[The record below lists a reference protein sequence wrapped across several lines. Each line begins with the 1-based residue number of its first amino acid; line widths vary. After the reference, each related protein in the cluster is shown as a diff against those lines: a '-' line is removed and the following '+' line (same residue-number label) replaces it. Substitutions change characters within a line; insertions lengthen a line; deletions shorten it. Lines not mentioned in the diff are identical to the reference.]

1 MMIEK
6 RQFYI
11 NGAWVDPVAGT
22 DFPVFNPATEEP
34 FATISLGGAADAE
47 AAIAAARAAFTSWS
61 MTTPAERGAHLKA
74 ILEVYQSRASDMA
87 EAISTEMGAP
97 IDMALTDQAGSGPS
111 HLKAFI
117 RALDGFEWVRP
128 LRPGVD
134 GQDLVFEAAGVA
146 ALITPWNWP
155 MNQVVLKV
163 GAALAAGCTMVLKPS
178 EIAPM
183 SSIVFAE
190 IMHEAGIPAGVFNM
204 VNGDGAG
211 VGSILSSHPEI
222 DVVSFTGSTRAGI
235 LISKAAADTIKT
247 VSLELGG
254 KSPNLV
260 FADTDVE
267 TAVAR
272 GARFCFN
279 NTGQSCNS
287 ATRMLVEREVYD
299 QAVEVAAAT
308 AEATIV
314 DLPSKQGGHI
324 GPLVSEAQFSKVQT
338 LIQAGIDEGARLVA
352 GGTGRPEGLNRGWF
366 VRPTVFADTTA
377 DMTIMK
383 EEIFGP
389 VLAMMP
395 FDSEEEAIEIAN
407 DTPYGLAAYI
417 QTGNPERARRV
428 AAQLRAGMIQ
438 VNGAG
443 RPSGS
448 PFGGYKQS
456 GVGRE
461 GGVWG
466 IEEFLEMKTISGI
479 VDE

>member
-1 MMIEK
+1 MIDK

-11 NGAWVDPVAGT
+11 DGAWVAPREGADLPVY
-22 DFPVFNPATEEP
+22 NPATEEP
-34 FATISLGGAADAE
+34 YATISLGGAADAE
-47 AAIAAARAAFTSWS
+47 AAIAAAGRAFPSWS
-61 MTTPAERGAHLKA
+61 MTTPAERSEVLRA
-74 ILEVYQSRASDMA
+74 ILAVYEARTGDMA

-97 IDMALTDQAGSGPS
+97 IDMATSDQAGAGRS
-111 HLKAFI
+111 HLKAFL
-117 RALDGFEWVRP
+117 RALDAFEWERP
-128 LRPGVD
+128 LRPGVE

-183 SSIVFAE
+183 SSMLFTE
-190 IMHEAGIPAGVFNM
+190 IIHEAGVPAGVFNM
-204 VNGDGAG
+204 VNGDGPG
-211 VGSILSSHPEI
+211 VGSILSSHPGI

-235 LISKAAADTIKT
+235 LISKAAADTVKT

-260 FADTDVE
+260 FNDTDIDA
-267 TAVAR
+267 AVAR
-272 GARFCFN
+272 GASFCFA
-279 NTGQSCNS
+279 NTGQSCNA
-287 ATRMLVEREVYD
+287 ATRMLVERDAYD
-299 QAVEVAAAT
+299 RAVEVAAAT
-308 AEATIV
+308 ANATVV
-314 DLPSKQGGHI
+314 DLPSKAGGHI
-324 GPLVSEAQFSKVQT
+324 GPLVSQVQFDKVQS

-366 VRPTVFADTTA
+366 ARPTVFADATP
-377 DMTIMK
+377 DMTIMR

-395 FDSEEEAIEIAN
+395 FDSEDEAIEIAN

-417 QTGNPERARRV
+417 QTGSAERARRV
-428 AAQLRAGMIQ
+428 AARLRAGMIQ

-443 RPSGS
+443 RASGA

-461 GGVWG
+461 GGIWG

-479 VDE
+479 IDEG

>member
-61 MTTPAERGAHLKA
+61 MTTPAERSAHLKA

-178 EIAPM
+178 EI
-183 SSIVFAE
+183 
-190 IMHEAGIPAGVFNM
+190 
-204 VNGDGAG
+204 
-211 VGSILSSHPEI
+211 
-222 DVVSFTGSTRAGI
+222 
-235 LISKAAADTIKT
+235 
-247 VSLELGG
+247 
-254 KSPNLV
+254 
-260 FADTDVE
+260 
-267 TAVAR
+267 
-272 GARFCFN
+272 
-279 NTGQSCNS
+279 
-287 ATRMLVEREVYD
+287 
-299 QAVEVAAAT
+299 
-308 AEATIV
+308 
-314 DLPSKQGGHI
+314 
-324 GPLVSEAQFSKVQT
+324 
-338 LIQAGIDEGARLVA
+338 
-352 GGTGRPEGLNRGWF
+352 
-366 VRPTVFADTTA
+366 
-377 DMTIMK
+377 
-383 EEIFGP
+383 
-389 VLAMMP
+389 
-395 FDSEEEAIEIAN
+395 
-407 DTPYGLAAYI
+407 TP
-417 QTGNPERARRV
+417 
-428 AAQLRAGMIQ
+428 
-438 VNGAG
+438 
-443 RPSGS
+443 
-448 PFGGYKQS
+448 
-456 GVGRE
+456 
-461 GGVWG
+461 
-466 IEEFLEMKTISGI
+466 
-479 VDE
+479 

>member
-1 MMIEK
+1 MIET
-6 RQFYI
+6 RNFYI
-11 NGAWVDPVAGT
+11 DGAWVAPRDGT
-22 DFPVFNPATEEP
+22 DFPVYNPATEET

-47 AAIAAARAAFTSWS
+47 AAISAARGAFSAWS
-61 MTTPAERGAHLKA
+61 MTTPAERGEVLRA
-74 ILEVYQSRASDMA
+74 ILAVYEKRAQDMA

-97 IDMALTDQAGSGPS
+97 IDVALTDQAGAGRS

-117 RALDGFEWVRP
+117 RALDAFQWEHP
-128 LRPGVD
+128 LRPGVE
-134 GQDLVFEAAGVA
+134 GQEMSYEPAGVA

-178 EIAPM
+178 EVAPM
-183 SSIVFAE
+183 SSILFSE
-190 IMHEAGIPAGVFNM
+190 IIHEAGVPAGVYNM

-211 VGSILSSHPEI
+211 VGSILSAHPEI

-235 LISKAAADTIKT
+235 LISKAAADTVKT

-260 FADTDVE
+260 FSDTDVDA
-267 TAVAR
+267 AVAR
-272 GARFCFN
+272 GASFCFA
-279 NTGQSCNS
+279 NTGQSCNA
-287 ATRMLVEREVYD
+287 ATRMLVVRGSYER
-299 QAVEVAAAT
+299 AVEVAKAT
-308 AEATIV
+308 AEATVV
-314 DLPSKQGGHI
+314 DLPSKAGGHI
-324 GPLVSEAQFSKVQT
+324 GPLVSQVQFDKVQR

-366 VRPTVFADTTA
+366 AKPTVFADA
-377 DMTIMK
+377 MPDMTIMR

-395 FDSEEEAIEIAN
+395 FDSEEEAIELAN
-407 DTPYGLAAYI
+407 DTPYGLAAYV
-417 QTGNPERARRV
+417 QTDDPQRARRV
-428 AAQLRAGMIQ
+428 SRQLRAGMIQ
-438 VNGAG
+438 VNGAH
-443 RPSGS
+443 RASGA

-466 IEEFLEMKTISGI
+466 IEEFLEIKTVSGI
-479 VDE
+479 IGG